1 MSPERILI
9 IDDESAIRSSLRGI
23 LEDEGYFVRTA
34 ASGEE
39 GLEALAKG
47 NFGLVLL
54 DIWLPEMNGLDVLA
68 EIRRLEERPAVV
80 VISGHGNVETA
91 VKAVKL
97 GAYDFLEKPLSLE
110 KVVLTVRNSLL
121 RVRLEEENVRLRER
135 LQSRNHLV
143 GKSASLRTL
152 RAQIRAAAPTEG
164 RILLS
169 GENGTGKE
177 LAARIIHQRSPR
189 RDQRFVE
196 VNCAALPEIL
206 IDAELFGCLKGHGP
220 DPTKEKKGK
229 ISQAAGGSL
238 FLEGI
243 ESLPLST
250 QAALVHA
257 LATGSFEPLGGSE
270 PVPFDARVIAST
282 KVNLG
287 DLVRQGRFNEALFFK
302 INVIP
307 LNLPPLRE
315 RVEDIPVLITY
326 FLRIYCREYGRT
338 PKTIHPEA
346 LRAFVNYSWP
356 GNVAELMNVLER
368 FVILVEDAE
377 IGPGHLNLLVETREQ
392 GPLPALRP
400 SLAEAIRRAE
410 RDAVHHA
417 LRRNHWDESRT
428 AAELQITPEALRGKI
443 LNLRLTLLP

>member
-1 MSPERILI
+1 MIQERVLI

-39 GLEALAKG
+39 GLEVLTKG
-47 NFGLVLL
+47 NFGLVIL

-68 EIRRLEERPAVV
+68 EIQRLDDRPAVV
-80 VISGHGNVETA
+80 VISGHGTVETA
-91 VKAVKL
+91 VKAVKM
-97 GAYDFLEKPLSLE
+97 GAFDFLEKPLSLE

-121 RVRLEEENVRLRER
+121 RARLEEENVRLRER

-143 GKSASLRTL
+143 GKSAALRTL
-152 RAQIRAAAPTEG
+152 RAQIRAAAPTDG

-177 LAARIIHQRSPR
+177 LAARIIHQHSPR
-189 RDQRFVE
+189 RDRSFIE

-220 DPTKEKKGK
+220 DPAKEKRGK
-229 ISQAAGGSL
+229 MLQAGGGTL
-238 FLEGI
+238 FLEGV
-243 ESLPLST
+243 ETLPLRT
-250 QAALVHA
+250 QDAFVRALT
-257 LATGSFEPLGGSE
+257 TGAFEPLGGSD

-282 KVNLG
+282 KINLG
-287 DLVRQGRFNEALFFK
+287 DLVRQGRFNEDLFFK

-307 LNLPPLRE
+307 FTLPPLRE
-315 RVEDIPVLITY
+315 RVEDIPVLIAY
-326 FLRIYCREYGRT
+326 FLRIYSREYGRT
-338 PKTIHPEA
+338 PKTIHPDA
-346 LRAFVNYSWP
+346 LPTFINYSWP

-400 SLAEAIRRAE
+400 SLAEAVRRAE
-410 RDAVHHA
+410 RDVVRHA
-417 LRRNHWDESRT
+417 LRRNQWDETRT
-428 AAELQITPEALRGKI
+428 SAELQITPEALRDKI
-443 LNLRLTLLP
+443 RNFRLTLLP